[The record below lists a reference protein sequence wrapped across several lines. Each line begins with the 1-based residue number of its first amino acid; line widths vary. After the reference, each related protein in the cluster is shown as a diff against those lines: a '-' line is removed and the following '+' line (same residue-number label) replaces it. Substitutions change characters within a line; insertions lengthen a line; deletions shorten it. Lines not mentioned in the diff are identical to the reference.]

1 LNDVRPE
8 AALDR
13 HTWQIS
19 VTVTEEQA
27 TAMKLGR

>member
-1 LNDVRPE
+1 MNDVRPE

-13 HTWQIS
+13 HTWPIS

-27 TAMKLGR
+27 ESIT